1 MEIIGVKS
9 KVIEDM
15 GLSMKAG
22 PDSLIFTHCLPLCVS
37 VGGRVLIIVQFSTL
51 FLSVLIILLAFS

>member
-1 MEIIGVKS
+1 MEIIDVKS
-9 KVIEDM
+9 EVTEDM

-37 VGGRVLIIVQFSTL
+37 VFWGRALILGQFSTV
-51 FLSVLIILLAFS
+51 F